1 MAREA
6 SPAQSPRDLQLHFVT
21 EGEETMVDRRAFIGM
36 GALAGAL
43 SCGGM
48 AGAYAEGAPASGG
61 APAEHGSTGRRGA
74 IVETTAGKVRGTFRG
89 GVHAFKGVPYAAST
103 AGPGRF
109 MPPDKPRPWAG
120 VRDAL
125 HLGHRSPQLL
135 SAFHGQV
142 PPEVEVMDRNEP
154 MGEDCLVL
162 NVWTAGLGR
171 GQRPVMLWLHG
182 GGYTSGSGG
191 FVIYDGTELAR
202 KHDVVAISINHRL
215 TALGYLYLA
224 VFGNPKFADS
234 SNLGNRD
241 IIAALEWVRDNIAAF
256 GGDPGNVTIFGQSG
270 GGGKVSSLM
279 AMPAARGLFHRA
291 IVESGA
297 DVRGVAREAAV
308 RSAESYLARLHLTPD
323 RLDELQRLPVER
335 LIAVTAP
342 TAGPPLALA
351 PVVDGSSLPVNPFDP
366 VAPAISADIPLLI
379 GSVETEVTFFPHQ
392 ILDPIDAASLHAH
405 VKQVLRGASDAQV
418 NELVAAYRAGRPGAS
433 NTDLYLIIAS
443 DATFRRGVLLEAER
457 KAAQGAAPVYQY
469 YFTWRSPVRDGK
481 LRTFHTIEIPFVFDN
496 VDAAKPMLGSGEDR
510 YALARKVSGAWVAF
524 ARTGNPNHPGLP
536 QWVPYDNT
544 RRATMI
550 LNDDCRL
557 EYDPH
562 RAERLLLQSIQTP
575 A

>member
-1 MAREA
+1 MI
-6 SPAQSPRDLQLHFVT
+6 
-21 EGEETMVDRRAFIGM
+21 DRRAFIGM

-43 SCGGM
+43 SRGGLTQ
-48 AGAYAEGAPASGG
+48 AYAEGTPATQGDAG
-61 APAEHGSTGRRGA
+61 ARGA
-74 IVETTAGKVRGTFRG
+74 KGGHGTIVETTAGKVRGTFRG
-89 GVHAFKGVPYAAST
+89 GVHAFKGVPYGAST
-103 AGPGRF
+103 VGPRRF
-109 MPPDKPRPWAG
+109 MPPEKPEPWAG

-125 HLGHRSPQLL
+125 RLGHRAPQLL

-142 PPEVEVMDRNEP
+142 PPEVEVMDRDEP

-162 NVWTAGLGR
+162 NVWTAGLRGGR
-171 GQRPVMLWLHG
+171 RPVMVWLHG

-191 FVIYDGTELAR
+191 FIIYDGTELAR
-202 KHDVVAISINHRL
+202 KHDVVAITVNHRL

-224 VFGNPKFADS
+224 GFGNPRFADS
-234 SNLGNRD
+234 SNLGNLD

-270 GGGKVSSLM
+270 GGGKVSCLM
-279 AMPAARGLFHRA
+279 AMPAAHGLFHRA

-297 DVRGVAREAAV
+297 DVRGVPRERAQ
-308 RSAESYLARLHLTPD
+308 RSAESYLARLHLTPE
-323 RLDELQRLPVER
+323 RLDELQKLPVER
-335 LIAVTAP
+335 LIAATAP
-342 TAGPPLALA
+342 SAGPPLALA
-351 PVVDGSSLPVNPFDP
+351 PVVDGRSLPTNPFDP
-366 VAPAISADIPLLI
+366 VAPAMSADIPLLI

-405 VKQVLRGASDAQV
+405 VKQVLRGVSDAQV
-418 NELVAAYRAGRPGAS
+418 DELIAAYRAGRPRAS

-469 YFTWRSPVRDGK
+469 YFTWRSPVRGGK

-510 YALARKVSGAWVAF
+510 YALARQVSGAWVAF
-524 ARTGNPNHPGLP
+524 ARSGNPNHPGLP
-536 QWVPYDNT
+536 NWAPYDNV

-557 EYDPH
+557 VYDPH
-562 RAERLLLQSIQTP
+562 RTERLLLQSIETR